1 MESPSALVI
10 MGISQTNL
18 ASAGVATWLARRGW
32 AVEVATLSK
41 LSRSEGTP
49 LSKWPSRGAFH
60 SLYGSLSKV
69 KPSHKGSWDL
79 VVGVSL
85 GGTLALSV
93 AANSPNDWARRVVAI
108 DPPLVLN
115 QRQIDAVQQN
125 LLSRFLGQP
134 CEIFRMTW
142 SLIDKTI
149 RLAEIAVTR
158 SRHSRILSEL
168 SPFDISSE
176 VSPAGTEVT
185 LALSDPTFFSFVP
198 EKARRELRSRGIP
211 YVEFCGAGHHLLSER
226 TIAIRKLLSSVLS
239 PETPR

>member
-1 MESPSALVI
+1 MERPSALII

-18 ASAGVATWLARRGW
+18 ASAGVVTWLARCGW
-32 AVEVATLSK
+32 ATEVATLST
-41 LSRSEGTP
+41 LSRSEGAP
-49 LSKWPSRGAFH
+49 RSKSGSAFH
-60 SLYGSLSKV
+60 SLYGALSKV

-93 AANSPNDWARRVVAI
+93 AADPPNDWARRVVAI
-108 DPPLVLN
+108 DPPLVLDK
-115 QRQIDAVQQN
+115 RQIDAVQRN
-125 LLSRFLGQP
+125 LFSRCLVQP

-168 SPFDISSE
+168 SPFDISSK
-176 VSPAGTEVT
+176 VSSAGTEVT
-185 LALSDPTFFSFVP
+185 LVLSDPTFFSFVP

-226 TIAIRKLLSSVLS
+226 KIAIRKLLSSVLS
-239 PETPR
+239 PEAPR